1 MWCFYSPCV
10 LFACLRP
17 HVWLSCVL
25 DLVSLIKW
33 HRMWMNPGSVHRLWN
48 IPASKRICMKRV
60 LGLGPIIN
68 RIQFF
73 NNQLYLLLPF
83 QLRTCPDIWTSFTY
97 EFQKLFRESGHDI
110 ARSCLFLNAAHNRQW
125 PESGAF
131 TLLELLSLVWA
142 AVLPGWDVQEAA
154 STTPACTLWI
164 QKTHMFSCGL
174 NQILH
179 LYSGAGKV
187 MSVLC
192 PDLLHQTFAFSHERR
207 ETSGKGQGCRACV
220 KTAWQ
225 SGKRTLKQISSVRTM
240 RQKIR
245 KISAN
250 IHSS

>member
-1 MWCFYSPCV
+1 MANVSQVHSHFWNYSAWFEQRCF
-10 LFACLRP
+10 
-17 HVWLSCVL
+17 L
-25 DLVSLIKW
+25 DGTY
-33 HRMWMNPGSVHRLWN
+33 RRQQTRRLL
-48 IPASKRICMKRV
+48 AHFEFRRHICA
-60 LGLGPIIN
+60 P
-68 RIQFF
+68 
-73 NNQLYLLLPF
+73 
-83 QLRTCPDIWTSFTY
+83 
-97 EFQKLFRESGHDI
+97 
-110 ARSCLFLNAAHNRQW
+110 
-125 PESGAF
+125 
-131 TLLELLSLVWA
+131 
-142 AVLPGWDVQEAA
+142 
-154 STTPACTLWI
+154 
-164 QKTHMFSCGL
+164 FSCGL

>member
-60 LGLGPIIN
+60 LGFGPIIN

-73 NNQLYLLLPF
+73 NNQLYLFLPF

-125 PESGAF
+125 EMWVRCIHTSGTTQLGLSSGASWMGRTGGSKHDTCLH
-131 TLLELLSLVWA
+131 TLNSEDTYVPCSHVDSIRYYICNLELA
-142 AVLPGWDVQEAA
+142 
-154 STTPACTLWI
+154 
-164 QKTHMFSCGL
+164 
-174 NQILH
+174 
-179 LYSGAGKV
+179 
-187 MSVLC
+187 
-192 PDLLHQTFAFSHERR
+192 R
-207 ETSGKGQGCRACV
+207 
-220 KTAWQ
+220 
-225 SGKRTLKQISSVRTM
+225 
-240 RQKIR
+240 
-245 KISAN
+245 
-250 IHSS
+250 

>member
-110 ARSCLFLNAAHNRQW
+110 ARSCLFLNAANNRQW

-164 QKTHMFSCGL
+164 QKTHMCPVLMWTQSDITFVLWSWQGNERLVSRPPASDICIFTWKEGNFWERSGL
-174 NQILH
+174 
-179 LYSGAGKV
+179 
-187 MSVLC
+187 
-192 PDLLHQTFAFSHERR
+192 
-207 ETSGKGQGCRACV
+207 
-220 KTAWQ
+220 Q
-225 SGKRTLKQISSVRTM
+225 SMCENSLAV
-240 RQKIR
+240 RQKNFKTDILG
-245 KISAN
+245 
-250 IHSS
+250 